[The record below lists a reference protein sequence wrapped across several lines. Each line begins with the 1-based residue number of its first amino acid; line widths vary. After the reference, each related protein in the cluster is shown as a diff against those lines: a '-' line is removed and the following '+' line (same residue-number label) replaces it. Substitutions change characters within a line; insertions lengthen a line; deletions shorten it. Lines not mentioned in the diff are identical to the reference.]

1 MPSLTTTPD
10 LPGEVEQELEQRGHR
25 FERYADDCD
34 VHVRSQK
41 LGERALAGLCKID
54 DRQHPRVNE
63 AKSAVRAPM
72 IAILRLQP
80 VGRRTLNRSVA
91 AVSKHLT
98 PHDIHQAM

>member
-10 LPGEVEQELEQRGHR
+10 LLPGEVEQELERRGHR

-54 DRQHPRVNE
+54 DRQHLRVNE

-72 IAILRLQP
+72 IASSSATACGSAHPEPQRCGCIE
-80 VGRRTLNRSVA
+80 TSHA
-91 AVSKHLT
+91 A
-98 PHDIHQAM
+98 